1 MTEPLWDI
9 RRTAHRT
16 GLLVLVALYLALLA
30 IILYGHWASR
40 VAPHRDL
47 PLNFIR

>member
-1 MTEPLWDI
+1 MAEPLWDI

-30 IILYGHWASR
+30 IILYGHWTGRA
-40 VAPHRDL
+40 APHRDL
-47 PLNFIR
+47 PATFLR